1 MASLLSGPILIV
13 EDDADIRESLEGFL
27 ELQGYE
33 VRAVSHGR
41 EALEYLQREPQPA
54 MVLLDMAMPVMDGHR
69 LLTFRKGN
77 PGLQEVP
84 VVIISAGMAAMNPR
98 DRALYAANYNVAFFI
113 KKPADPQLLLEVI
126 ERHGLRSAEASAGAP
141 A

>member
-1 MASLLSGPILIV
+1 MASLLNGPILIV

-27 ELQGYE
+27 QLQGYE
-33 VRAVSHGR
+33 VVAVSHGR
-41 EALEYLQREPQPA
+41 EALEHLQRLPRPSLI
-54 MVLLDMAMPVMDGHR
+54 LLDMAMPVMDGHR

-77 PGLQEVP
+77 PGVQEVP

-113 KKPADPQLLLEVI
+113 KKPADPKQLLEVI
-126 ERHGLRSAEASAGAP
+126 ERHALRSAEAPAGAP

>member
-1 MASLLSGPILIV
+1 MALQLSGPILIV
-13 EDDADIRESLEGFL
+13 EDDVDIRESLEGFL
-27 ELQGYE
+27 ELQGYT
-33 VRAVSHGR
+33 VVAVGHGR
-41 EALEYLQREPQPA
+41 EAIAYLQGAQRPA
-54 MVLLDMAMPVMDGHR
+54 ILLLDMAMPVMDGHR
-69 LLTFRKGN
+69 LLTFRKEN
-77 PGLQEVP
+77 PALQEVP

-126 ERHGLRSAEASAGAP
+126 GRHALRSAESSAGAP